1 MWMTPRIQQTLD
13 LQQAQVRLV
22 VTAVLIAHLCLDFL
36 DERLHIIM
44 VTEVV
49 EVQAAPQ
56 LSINIQPL
64 ILVAVGL
71 IFQ

>member
-1 MWMTPRIQQTLD
+1 MIPRIQQTLD

-22 VTAVLIAHLCLDFL
+22 VTAALIVHLCLDSL
-36 DERLHIIM
+36 DELLHTIM
-44 VTEVV
+44 VTGVV
-49 EVQAAPQ
+49 GVQAALQ

-64 ILVAVGL
+64 ILVAVGP